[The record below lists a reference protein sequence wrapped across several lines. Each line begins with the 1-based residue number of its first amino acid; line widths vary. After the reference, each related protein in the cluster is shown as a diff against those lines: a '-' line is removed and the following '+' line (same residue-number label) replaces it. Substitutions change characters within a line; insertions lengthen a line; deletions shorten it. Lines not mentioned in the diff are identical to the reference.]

1 VEKKTPNDASLA
13 RRICGMS
20 IPRIA
25 GARVAKSIPCFRT
38 LIAAFALLLGQ
49 PGCRRPAPTSISSRN
64 LEKAWTVDHGRG
76 PGNRLAECGGIPEIS
91 ACINWNMHL
100 IRIASAR

>member
-25 GARVAKSIPCFRT
+25 GSRRKVDSVLPHVDRRLRAPARPTGLPAPGADFDQFAKSRKG
-38 LIAAFALLLGQ
+38 LDG
-49 PGCRRPAPTSISSRN
+49 
-64 LEKAWTVDHGRG
+64 
-76 PGNRLAECGGIPEIS
+76 
-91 ACINWNMHL
+91 
-100 IRIASAR
+100 